1 MGYGNLT
8 GNDARQISS
17 RDERFAA
24 ANDNIAKKIRGNS
37 VNSDIVAPINED
49 PASAKFGAIATGNN
63 DSIAT
68 PESEV
73 TAPAT
78 AIVETVTPDEVN
90 SDAIAPSN
98 TDEIVTTKADIAAL
112 LQKKEDAVKAEL
124 EAKHKAELEK
134 ARAEVDAVKS
144 RTQNLEDLFSINSPK
159 GNVHPVT
166 NPNTADISGGGI
178 KRSEPSGFR
187 LKTFG
192 GATLT
197 VVGDGSPK
205 MREFDSL
212 VGASLRNGCRV
223 TDRSMGVS
231 VQRDTRALDAFYRKH
246 RKEINDGIEA
256 VVKNL
261 GLLQGANTRIGS
273 DAISSITD
281 IPSVLFEV
289 LSSFIRTN
297 QYADLIH
304 WQFATTEFRSGVE
317 VGMQMKIP
325 RYNYLPRPSVR
336 SDRELTQ
343 GTRITS
349 SSVPVTQDNRLV
361 TIKELGRGKTGVTG
375 AEPIGFST
383 FVEAFSMADLEGIIE
398 INLGYDY
405 AYTKDLFLRGELFRT
420 DYVVYNNGGNVTTN
434 PSFVVPSDRASGVIT
449 EAFINN
455 LVAEAYSLE
464 IAPFRDG
471 CYALLL
477 NPKAWAQY
485 MNEKS
490 EKERDLALRD
500 GDMVSTMLRRR
511 SDAETYGGQ
520 VSGYCGTFNG
530 VHIFKQNVYGKGSVA
545 GTDEGVYSTAFT
557 GGNQI
562 TRTSFLL
569 GRETIGWGTALPAEL
584 RFDEVDD
591 FRRERRAIWYS
602 HENSASLD
610 VKNTASTIDPTRN
623 EEQLRVIEIRSTES
637 PLVP

>member
-1 MGYGNLT
+1 MGSTNLT

-63 DSIAT
+63 DSIAPA
-68 PESEV
+68 PESDD
-73 TAPAT
+73 TAP

-90 SDAIAPSN
+90 SDAIAPTV
-98 TDEIVTTKADIAAL
+98 TDEVVTTKADIASL
-112 LQKKEDAVKAEL
+112 LQKQADAIKANL
-124 EAKHKAELEK
+124 EAKHKAELDQV
-134 ARAEVDAVKS
+134 RADSKS
-144 RTQNLEDLFSINSPK
+144 RTQNLEDLFAIGNPK

-166 NPNTADISGGGI
+166 NPNTVDISGGGI

-281 IPSVLFEV
+281 IPSVMFEV

-562 TRTSFLL
+562 TRTSFLI
-569 GRETIGWGTALPAEL
+569 GRETIGWGTALPAEI

-637 PLVP
+637 PLLP

>member
-1 MGYGNLT
+1 MGFETLT
-8 GNDARQISS
+8 GNDARQITN

-24 ANDNIAKKIRGNS
+24 ANDTFVKKIRGNS
-37 VNSDIVAPINED
+37 VNSDIVAPIIED
-49 PASAKFGAIATGNN
+49 PTAKFGAIATGNN
-63 DSIAT
+63 DSITPT
-68 PESEV
+68 PESDVVAPVEEV
-73 TAPAT
+73 A
-78 AIVETVTPDEVN
+78 
-90 SDAIAPSN
+90 AIAESTN
-98 TDEIVTTKADIAAL
+98 DSVVSDDEIVTTKADIQSL
-112 LQKKEDAVKAEL
+112 LQKNADAVKAEL
-124 EAKHKAELEK
+124 EAKHKAELEQV
-134 ARAEVDAVKS
+134 RADSKS
-144 RTQNLEDLFSINSPK
+144 RTQNLEDLFSIGNPK

-166 NPNTADISGGGI
+166 NDISGGI
-178 KRSEPSGFR
+178 KRTKPTGLK

-192 GATLT
+192 GAVMT

-223 TDRSMGVS
+223 TDRSMAVS
-231 VQRDTRALDAFYRKH
+231 IQRDTRALDAFYRKH
-246 RKEINDGIEA
+246 RQEINDGIEA
-256 VVKNL
+256 IAKNL

-273 DAISSITD
+273 DAISSVTD
-281 IPSVLFEV
+281 IPSVMFEV
-289 LSSFIRTN
+289 LGSFIRTN

-325 RYNYLPRPSVR
+325 RYNYLPRPTSR

-398 INLGYDY
+398 LNLGYDY

-420 DYVVYNNGGNVTTN
+420 NYVVYNNGGNVSTT
-434 PSFVVPSDRASGVIT
+434 PSFTPASDRASGTIT
-449 EAFINN
+449 EAFVNN
-455 LVAEAYSLE
+455 LVAEAYSQE

-471 CYALLL
+471 CFGLLL
-477 NPKAWAQY
+477 NPKAWAQF

-490 EKERDLALRD
+490 EKERDIALRD
-500 GDMVSTMLRRR
+500 GDLVSTSLRRR
-511 SDAETYGGQ
+511 AESETYGGQ

-530 VHIFKQNVYGKGSVA
+530 VHVFKQNVYGKGSTPV
-545 GTDEGVYSTAFT
+545 TDEGVQSTAFT
-557 GGNQI
+557 GGSQI
-562 TRTSFLL
+562 TRTSFLI
-569 GRETIGWGTALPAEL
+569 GRETIGWATALPAEI

-610 VKNTASTIDPTRN
+610 VRNTVSTVDSSRF

>member
-1 MGYGNLT
+1 MGVENLT

-24 ANDNIAKKIRGNS
+24 ANDNIAKKIRGNN

-63 DSIAT
+63 DSITT

-73 TAPAT
+73 TAPE
-78 AIVETVTPDEVN
+78 IVETVTPKEVN

-124 EAKHKAELEK
+124 EAKYKADLDQ
-134 ARAEVDAVKS
+134 ARSEAAAVNS
-144 RTQNLEDLFSINSPK
+144 RKQNLEDLFAIGNPK

-166 NPNTADISGGGI
+166 NPADISGGGI

-273 DAISSITD
+273 DAISTITD
-281 IPSVLFEV
+281 IPSVMFEV

-562 TRTSFLL
+562 TRTSFLI
-569 GRETIGWGTALPAEL
+569 GRETIGWGTALPAEI

-637 PLVP
+637 PLLP

>member
-1 MGYGNLT
+1 MGVENLT

-37 VNSDIVAPINED
+37 VNSDIVAPIIED

-63 DSIAT
+63 DSLAPA
-68 PESEV
+68 PESDD
-73 TAPAT
+73 TAP
-78 AIVETVTPDEVN
+78 AIVETVALDEVN

-124 EAKHKAELEK
+124 EAKYKADLDQ
-134 ARAEVDAVKS
+134 ARADAAAVNS
-144 RTQNLEDLFSINSPK
+144 RKQNLEDLFAIGNPK

-178 KRSEPSGFR
+178 RRSEPTGLK

-192 GATLT
+192 GAVMT

-223 TDRSMGVS
+223 TDRSMSVS
-231 VQRDTRALDAFYRKH
+231 IQRDTRALDAFYRKH
-246 RKEINDGIEA
+246 RQEINDGIEA
-256 VVKNL
+256 IAKNL

-273 DAISSITD
+273 DAISSVAD
-281 IPSVLFEV
+281 IPSVMFEV

-336 SDRELTQ
+336 ADRELTQ

-361 TIKELGRGKTGVTG
+361 TIKELGRGKAGVSG

-383 FVEAFSMADLEGIIE
+383 FVEAFSMADLESIIE
-398 INLGYDY
+398 LNLGYDY

-420 DYVVYNNGGNVTTN
+420 NYVVYNNSGNVSTT
-434 PSFVVPSDRASGVIT
+434 PSFTPGSDRASGTIT

-471 CYALLL
+471 CYGLLL
-477 NPKAWAQY
+477 NPKAWAQF

-490 EKERDLALRD
+490 EKERDIALRD
-500 GDMVSTMLRRR
+500 GDLVSTSLRRR
-511 SDAETYGGQ
+511 AESETYGGQ

-530 VHIFKQNVYGKGSVA
+530 VHVFKQNVYGKGSTA

-562 TRTSFLL
+562 TRTSFLI
-569 GRETIGWGTALPAEL
+569 GRETIGWGTALPAEI

-610 VKNTASTIDPTRN
+610 VRNTVSEVDATRF